1 MSAVDT
7 GTDINGPGRHVL
19 VRASDAE
26 VLASRP
32 GTSTTLLAESGTTG
46 GALTVNRATFR
57 RGVEGTPAH
66 YHTKMSEMLFVL
78 SGALQVLAADEVLI
92 LGEGDVLIA
101 PPLMWHA
108 WAPAPGSDADALV
121 VFTPGIDRFDYY
133 RLLDRVNRGE
143 AEPAEIQAS
152 QERFDNHYV
161 DSPAWRAARAAAKD
175 GASTWAEDIPV

>member
-1 MSAVDT
+1 MSTVDT
-7 GTDINGPGRHVL
+7 GTNTSNSGRHVL

-32 GTSTTLLAESGTTG
+32 GTFTTLLAESGGTG

-57 RGVEGTPAH
+57 QGVEGTPAH
-66 YHTKMSEMLFVL
+66 YHTKMSETLFVI
-78 SGALQVLAADEVLI
+78 SGALQVLAADEVLV
-92 LGEGDVLIA
+92 LEEGDMFIA

-121 VFTPGIDRFDYY
+121 VFTPGLDRFDYY
-133 RLLDRVNRGE
+133 RLLDRVNRSE
-143 AEPAEIQAS
+143 ADPAEIQAS

-161 DSPAWRAARAAAKD
+161 DSPAWQAARAAA
-175 GASTWAEDIPV
+175 EDAANAPG

>member
-1 MSAVDT
+1 MPAVDT
-7 GTDINGPGRHVL
+7 GTNTGGPVRHVL

-32 GTSTTLLAESGTTG
+32 GTFTTLLAESGGTG

-57 RGVEGTPAH
+57 QGVEGTPAH
-66 YHTKMSEMLFVL
+66 YHTKMSETLFVL
-78 SGALQVLAADEVLI
+78 GGALQVLAAEELLI
-92 LGEGDVLIA
+92 LEEGDMFIA
-101 PPLMWHA
+101 PPPMWHA

-133 RLLDRVNRGE
+133 RLLDRVSRGE
-143 AEPAEIQAS
+143 AGPAEIRAS

-161 DSPAWRAARAAAKD
+161 DSPTWQAARAAAR
-175 GASTWAEDIPV
+175 AEANTPG